1 MRSGVVPACWPASPS
16 CHAAHL
22 GKVSGMSIERFT
34 NTELENALNAM
45 GSTDLPWPVML
56 VMSELFE
63 RVKMLEQQVA
73 DLQAD

>member
-1 MRSGVVPACWPASPS
+1 
-16 CHAAHL
+16 
-22 GKVSGMSIERFT
+22 MSIERFT

-73 DLQAD
+73 DLQQE